1 MGLLVR
7 LLPHMGGNPMLN
19 IRHGRHLFRK
29 SLIFNVM
36 EWEVVV
42 DFDMGLLKTAGVG
55 R

>member
-7 LLPHMGGNPMLN
+7 PLPHMGGNPMLN
-19 IRHGRHLFRK
+19 IRHGRRLSGK

-42 DFDMGLLKTAGVG
+42 DFDMGLLKSAGAG
-55 R
+55 L